1 MFRRKYLQKEFIN
14 KKEGSK
20 SEIITQNKSA
30 IEKYQIK
37 IQARKLIKRKIR
49 DFVFQQKLF
58 HKSRS
63 Y

>member
-49 DFVFQQKLF
+49 DFVFQQKLL